1 MLFPNA
7 QKSRQVVYVKR
18 YGRLYEDHEL
28 KLYRGKVSQRGLQRI
43 LGLPDQS
50 LNSSSKNRLYEQARR
65 CIANFDKYLHSC
77 GHGTVW
83 EEKIPQIEAYLEI
96 QKKAKTLPVNR
107 SGDLDR
113 TAVMRQFGMGR
124 YNAGTIQKRAPRV
137 KAVLDRYDITAKD
150 PTYSQYKYTRFNKE
164 LKLLLKDPGLSLTY
178 DRFVNLKWLSE
189 RLGIPVHALQKTPQL
204 KALVVDKEREIDR
217 LSRKGETQQYFR
229 INGVHHLNIGAKPYS
244 DKHNRIFNFSHLI
257 DCYGLNFTEKAATVF
272 VSLIS
277 NLVDPKAYY
286 HRIIHFLLWL
296 ANESHLYG
304 EIVEGLKNNKHIDG
318 TKFERAIFYYKEAI
332 QFDLSKKDNS
342 RKSSKFELVVLQK
355 FADAGVFPQIRI
367 PGKKRKNVPRAIR
380 PRPSLAEA
388 KRRHEDTKNIA
399 QLMDTTSAHFNVK
412 LDMGED
418 TIAFAENLAREINQR
433 EDLPKDLS
441 QAVCVMCDERL
452 TALRVSAS
460 KTFESWREQY
470 ELGRQLI
477 SRSHGKGHAI
487 YRKLQNAKASKS
499 TYKWNNTAALLFPR
513 QNTEI
518 ALCNLLS
525 LVDECFDAICP
536 LATTHEWG
544 HFWTKLY
551 EKVGVK
557 NKVQSFLS
565 PPSLVASAVICL
577 YLCETGANESVA
589 ISMEAGAIRPS
600 NVPNHLTIV
609 GNKARSKGKAIY
621 EDLPLKDTIDGCTS
635 AAEAMSYY
643 QSATDR
649 YRKTHTEQTKQLFLY
664 IARSKVRHIAEWN
677 LREDMLKISTDS
689 KELSTLK
696 ITPSLIRPTLLLM
709 EHLKNPMNLGVTRL
723 RARHEKEGTTFG
735 YVGKLPLRL
744 ILTEKIREFQD
755 TIQVI
760 AVSGLKD
767 ARNKLS
773 IEPNDWVAASD
784 RVQRTGLGTF
794 CFDPESGAQPD
805 YPKGNKCQALD
816 RCLTCPLKIVVAEPQ
831 SIADMIIWKKSL
843 ESAEGR
849 FLDERYER
857 WVAVWMPW
865 QAFIQ
870 VVLDEKMTRGELANI
885 KMKAQKIANSRM
897 QSKDFKL
904 PMPW

>member
-1 MLFPNA
+1 MVWA
-7 QKSRQVVYVKR
+7 KT
-18 YGRLYEDHEL
+18 
-28 KLYRGKVSQRGLQRI
+28 
-43 LGLPDQS
+43 
-50 LNSSSKNRLYEQARR
+50 
-65 CIANFDKYLHSC
+65 IAN
-77 GHGTVW
+77 TV
-83 EEKIPQIEAYLEI
+83 
-96 QKKAKTLPVNR
+96 
-107 SGDLDR
+107 
-113 TAVMRQFGMGR
+113 
-124 YNAGTIQKRAPRV
+124 QKRAPRV
-137 KAVLDRYDITAKD
+137 KALLDRYDITAKD
-150 PTYSQYKYTRFNKE
+150 PAYSQYKYTKFNKE
-164 LKLLLKDPGLSLTY
+164 LKLLLEDPDLSLTH
-178 DRFVNLKWLSE
+178 DRVVNLKWLSE

-204 KALVVDKEREIDR
+204 KALVADKQREIDR

-229 INGVHHLNIGAKPYS
+229 INGVYHLNVGAKPYS
-244 DKHNRIFNFSHLI
+244 DKHKRIFNFSRLI

-277 NLVDPKAYY
+277 NLVSPEAQYR
-286 HRIIHFLLWL
+286 RIIHFLLWL
-296 ANESHLYG
+296 AKESHLHG
-304 EIVEGLKNNKHIDG
+304 EIVERLKNNKHIDG
-318 TKFERAIFYYKEAI
+318 TMFERAIFYYKEAI
-332 QFDLSKKDNS
+332 LFDLSKNDIS
-342 RKSSKFELVVLQK
+342 WKSSRFELVVLQK

-367 PGKKRKNVPRAIR
+367 PGKKRGNVPRAIR
-380 PRPSLAEA
+380 PRSSLAEA
-388 KRRHEDTKNIA
+388 KTKSDDLKNIA

-412 LDMGED
+412 FDMGED
-418 TIAFAENLAREINQR
+418 TIDFAENLEREINQR

-441 QAVCVMCDERL
+441 QAVCVLCDERL

-460 KTFESWREQY
+460 KIFESWREQY

-477 SRSHGKGHAI
+477 SRSHGEGHAI
-487 YRKLQNAKASKS
+487 YRKLQNARENKS
-499 TYKWNNTAALLFPR
+499 SYKWNNTVALLFPR

-525 LVDECFDAICP
+525 LVDECFNAICP

-544 HFWTKLY
+544 HSWTNLY
-551 EKVGVK
+551 NKIGGK
-557 NKVQSFLS
+557 NRVQSFLS
-565 PPSLVASAVICL
+565 PTSLVASAVICL
-577 YLCETGANESVA
+577 YLCETGANEAVA
-589 ISMEAGAIRPS
+589 ISMESGAIRPS

-621 EDLPLKDTIDGCTS
+621 EDLPLKSTIDGCTS

-649 YRKTHTEQTKQLFLY
+649 YRTTDTEQTKRLFLY
-664 IARSKVRHIAEWN
+664 IDRSKVRHITEWH
-677 LREDMLKISTDS
+677 LREDILKISTDS

-696 ITPSLIRPTLLLM
+696 ITPSMIRPTVLLM
-709 EHLKNPMNLGVTRL
+709 EHLKNPMNLGVTQL
-723 RARHEKEGTTFG
+723 RARHERDGTTFG

-773 IEPNDWVAASD
+773 IDQNDWDAASD

-794 CFDPESGAQPD
+794 CFDPEAGAQPD

-816 RCLTCPLKIVVAEPQ
+816 RCLTCPLKIVVAEPH
-831 SIADMIIWKKSL
+831 SIADMIIWKKAL

-857 WVAVWMPW
+857 WKTVWMPW
-865 QAFIQ
+865 QVFIQ

-885 KMKAQKIANSRM
+885 KMEAQKIANLRM